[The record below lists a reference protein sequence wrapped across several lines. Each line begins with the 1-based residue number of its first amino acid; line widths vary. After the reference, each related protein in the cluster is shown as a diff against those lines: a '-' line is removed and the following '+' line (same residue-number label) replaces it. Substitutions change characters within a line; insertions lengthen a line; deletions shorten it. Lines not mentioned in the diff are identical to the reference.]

1 MRLDISNLAGRPAI
15 ASKIFY
21 IFFKNLLTD
30 RPAYAIIET
39 QKGKENPTNQKGATM
54 YEDFEMDELEALEM
68 TDETLEEMAAWY
80 ETQKEEWVREEWDE

>member
-1 MRLDISNLAGRPAI
+1 
-15 ASKIFY
+15 
-21 IFFKNLLTD
+21 
-30 RPAYAIIET
+30 
-39 QKGKENPTNQKGATM
+39 M